1 MDCRWEPE
9 ERHST
14 LLVCQAKEEVRK
26 IPPPV
31 NGSLAYLLSLPERA
45 LRSASALSAGLLQE
59 IGNVILPTAV
69 RRTKLYQTMV
79 ESTLRFLVVQVGQVG
94 GVYPTEDSLAENFLL
109 KRALGD
115 GIDFIGIVAFHASPV
130 WILAALAD
138 ISGAG
143 RQVVDEIA
151 SSLKEEGL
159 LDRDTRFETVDQ
171 LLDGLE
177 HTAGQL
183 ATSIRFPPLD
193 VAGLRKELRSLRE
206 ASRAIPSPNLPSPGF
221 VQQRWEELKQT
232 AADQQKTVLELSS
245 LMALSTVRAVPANVL
260 WLSRCARTA
269 TLRTG
274 QFFAEGL
281 TDHYRTTL
289 KEIRETGYLA
299 YWKSEFRPYLRA
311 AADQFTRAHESST
324 ERLLKSRRP

>member
-1 MDCRWEPE
+1 MPKL
-9 ERHST
+9 S
-14 LLVCQAKEEVRK
+14 LPA
-26 IPPPV
+26 P
-31 NGSLAYLLSLPERA
+31 GSLGAYLLSLPERA
-45 LRSASALSAGLLQE
+45 LRSASALSAGLVRE
-59 IGNVILPTAV
+59 IGNVVLPTAV

-79 ESTLRFLVVQVGQVG
+79 ESTLRFLVEQIGQVR

-109 KRALGD
+109 KRTLGD

-143 RQVVDEIA
+143 RQLVDEIS
-151 SSLKEEGL
+151 SSLKEDGL

-193 VAGLRKELRSLRE
+193 IAGLRKEWLALRQ
-206 ASRAIPSPNLPSPGF
+206 AAQAIPPPNMPSPGF
-221 VQQRWEELKQT
+221 VRERWEELKQT
-232 AADQQKTVLELSS
+232 AADQHRTVLELSS
-245 LMALSTVRAVPANVL
+245 LMAISAVRAVPANLL

-281 TDHYRTTL
+281 MDHYRTTL
-289 KEIRETGYLA
+289 GQIRERGYLA
-299 YWKSEFRPYLRA
+299 YWKNEFRPYLCA
-311 AADQFTRAHESST
+311 AAEQFARAHESST